1 MHEKGRKRIERQEG
15 LNGGCS
21 SELAD
26 GVKAVPK
33 DAIEQNF
40 GSNSKIINYTYD
52 MKKAFVVFALFFA
65 QIASAQHIVYEIEKD
80 DFTGE
85 TIILIQD
92 QRKEGAYDQLAAQ
105 SHLFSDFLNWRVQLK
120 SIAKQGDDRT
130 IAIIFWAPNDD
141 TYGGLYDA
149 DVIFKFID
157 GSTVKTK
164 VGHYDFDAKPLT
176 ILDPNYTIYT
186 LRCLIVLAPLA
197 FVEDGIDKSGTLL
210 NALSSK
216 NLEAVRMYF
225 GEGYVNFEVPD
236 TAIFKKLLARLNA
249 LAPY

>member
-1 MHEKGRKRIERQEG
+1 MVGSVSSLFGIKTKAP
-15 LNGGCS
+15 NGG
-21 SELAD
+21 A
-26 GVKAVPK
+26 
-33 DAIEQNF
+33 
-40 GSNSKIINYTYD
+40 
-52 MKKAFVVFALFFA
+52 
-65 QIASAQHIVYEIEKD
+65 
-80 DFTGE
+80 
-85 TIILIQD
+85 
-92 QRKEGAYDQLAAQ
+92 
-105 SHLFSDFLNWRVQLK
+105 
-120 SIAKQGDDRT
+120 
-130 IAIIFWAPNDD
+130 
-141 TYGGLYDA
+141 
-149 DVIFKFID
+149 
-157 GSTVKTK
+157 
-164 VGHYDFDAKPLT
+164 DFDAKPLT